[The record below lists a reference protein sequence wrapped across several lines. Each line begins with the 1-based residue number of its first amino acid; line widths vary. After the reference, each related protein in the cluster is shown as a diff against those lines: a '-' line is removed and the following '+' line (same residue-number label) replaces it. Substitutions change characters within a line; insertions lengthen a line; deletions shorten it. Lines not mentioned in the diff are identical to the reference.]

1 MALTVRRLWILA
13 SLSILAV
20 AVFVVVPIRA
30 EEDTALKE
38 EIAKLQDEIRAKKE
52 ESAKIEEKIGTIKKS
67 IERKQVEALSL
78 QNQMGILE
86 ERLEAVRLDIQSTL
100 VELETVQLE
109 LKELR
114 LEMDEKNKQIARHK
128 EILSELIRTIQ
139 RESDRNY
146 LELLL
151 SNDSFSEFFS
161 EVQYLEEVYLDVGAQ
176 ARTLRLAKEELQTKE
191 TKLSDKERSLEKLKE
206 ALAVKQQQVAEQRV
220 YKDNLLKETKENE
233 TVFQGML
240 ADLRRQ
246 AQTIESETQ
255 SIERKIRAKLE
266 GSDKLP
272 QGGDTAFSWP
282 VPSQYITAYFHDPDY
297 PFRNIFEHAGIDIK
311 AGQGTAVRAAASG
324 YVARAKRCGE
334 SWCYSYVMIIHGDGL
349 STVYGHLSQ
358 TAVSEDQFVAR
369 GDIIG
374 YSGGTPGTVGAGPFV
389 TGPHLHFETRLNGI
403 PVNPLEYLL

>member
-1 MALTVRRLWILA
+1 MASIASRFGIALIAVLA
-13 SLSILAV
+13 M
-20 AVFVVVPIRA
+20 AVFVVLPVRA
-30 EEDTALKE
+30 EENQALKE

>member
-1 MALTVRRLWILA
+1 M
-13 SLSILAV
+13 
-20 AVFVVVPIRA
+20 
-30 EEDTALKE
+30 
-38 EIAKLQDEIRAKKE
+38 QDEIRAKKE

>member
-20 AVFVVVPIRA
+20 AVFVVVPVRA

-176 ARTLRLAKEELQTKE
+176 ARTLRLAKE
-191 TKLSDKERSLEKLKE
+191 
-206 ALAVKQQQVAEQRV
+206 
-220 YKDNLLKETKENE
+220 
-233 TVFQGML
+233 
-240 ADLRRQ
+240 
-246 AQTIESETQ
+246 
-255 SIERKIRAKLE
+255 
-266 GSDKLP
+266 
-272 QGGDTAFSWP
+272 
-282 VPSQYITAYFHDPDY
+282 
-297 PFRNIFEHAGIDIK
+297 
-311 AGQGTAVRAAASG
+311 
-324 YVARAKRCGE
+324 
-334 SWCYSYVMIIHGDGL
+334 
-349 STVYGHLSQ
+349 
-358 TAVSEDQFVAR
+358 
-369 GDIIG
+369 
-374 YSGGTPGTVGAGPFV
+374 
-389 TGPHLHFETRLNGI
+389 
-403 PVNPLEYLL
+403 